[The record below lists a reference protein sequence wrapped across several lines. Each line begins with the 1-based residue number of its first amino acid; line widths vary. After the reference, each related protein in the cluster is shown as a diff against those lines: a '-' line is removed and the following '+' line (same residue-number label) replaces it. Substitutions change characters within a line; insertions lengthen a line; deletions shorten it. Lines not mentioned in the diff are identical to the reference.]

1 MHTIHTHTFIHND
14 NSDCFGAWRE
24 SHNVCTLQHRD
35 TSIAIFY
42 KQTDCSRPLTHPF
55 IHSAIYSFFS
65 WRVRAYILS
74 LSPSRALELP
84 DQPKQCELRNDTIFE
99 VVCSM
104 GNDGGL
110 PQYFLLEVVGG
121 NPVSPDFNRND
132 FDNNLNTN
140 EISTMNDQ
148 ATTAPL
154 RRIKESVPEFRLYDL
169 EPGREYQFLVYAVN
183 AKGRSHPPVVMQ
195 GKTFSDIIGPHGKH
209 FSFHSSRHCFHSLVF
224 LSVSFLFST
233 FFVSL
238 LLCMANTP
246 KLNHFYIL

>member
-1 MHTIHTHTFIHND
+1 
-14 NSDCFGAWRE
+14 
-24 SHNVCTLQHRD
+24 
-35 TSIAIFY
+35 
-42 KQTDCSRPLTHPF
+42 
-55 IHSAIYSFFS
+55 
-65 WRVRAYILS
+65 
-74 LSPSRALELP
+74 
-84 DQPKQCELRNDTIFE
+84 
-99 VVCSM
+99 M

-110 PQYFLLEVVGG
+110 PQYFLLEVVGGNPFFGG

-195 GKTFSDIIGPHGKH
+195 GKTFSDIIGPHGKVSIRFSP
-209 FSFHSSRHCFHSLVF
+209 FSFF
-224 LSVSFLFST
+224 LSSKMET
-233 FFVSL
+233 E
-238 LLCMANTP
+238 
-246 KLNHFYIL
+246 I

>member
-1 MHTIHTHTFIHND
+1 MRMRVI
-14 NSDCFGAWRE
+14 
-24 SHNVCTLQHRD
+24 
-35 TSIAIFY
+35 
-42 KQTDCSRPLTHPF
+42 
-55 IHSAIYSFFS
+55 SA
-65 WRVRAYILS
+65 
-74 LSPSRALELP
+74 ELP
-84 DQPKQCELRNDTIFE
+84 EQPKQCELRNDTIFE

-121 NPVSPDFNRND
+121 NPVSQDFNRND
-132 FDNNLNTN
+132 FDNNINTN

-195 GKTFSDIIGPHGKH
+195 GKTFSDIIGPHGK
-209 FSFHSSRHCFHSLVF
+209 
-224 LSVSFLFST
+224 
-233 FFVSL
+233 VSL
-238 LLCMANTP
+238 CILSIL
-246 KLNHFYIL
+246 HFPSSFIM

>member
-1 MHTIHTHTFIHND
+1 MARITQYVCEQNTNTHTHI
-14 NSDCFGAWRE
+14 
-24 SHNVCTLQHRD
+24 V
-35 TSIAIFY
+35 IFY
-42 KQTDCSRPLTHPF
+42 KQTDCSHPP
-55 IHSAIYSFFS
+55 IHTTSIHFS
-65 WRVRAYILS
+65 LCVPVCVS
-74 LSPSRALELP
+74 LELP

-121 NPVSPDFNRND
+121 NPMTDFNRND

-195 GKTFSDIIGPHGKH
+195 GKTFSDIIGPHGK
-209 FSFHSSRHCFHSLVF
+209 V
-224 LSVSFLFST
+224 SVSFYILSF
-233 FFVSL
+233 FLFVSSSFDSSAYSKPTEIL
-238 LLCMANTP
+238 IIV
-246 KLNHFYIL
+246 YIL

>member
-1 MHTIHTHTFIHND
+1 MHVCAGGSNSHTHIFCAGHAVIYFTNELIVL
-14 NSDCFGAWRE
+14 RLR
-24 SHNVCTLQHRD
+24 VRV
-35 TSIAIFY
+35 IFY
-42 KQTDCSRPLTHPF
+42 SIYFRP
-55 IHSAIYSFFS
+55 
-65 WRVRAYILS
+65 
-74 LSPSRALELP
+74 ELP
-84 DQPKQCELRNDTIFE
+84 EQPRQCELRNDTIFE
-99 VVCSM
+99 VVCSV
-104 GNDGGL
+104 GSDGGL

-195 GKTFSDIIGPHGKH
+195 GKTFTDIIGPHGKKMH
-209 FSFHSSRHCFHSLVF
+209 CVCVFINFSPLKNRR
-224 LSVSFLFST
+224 SFNYLI
-233 FFVSL
+233 L
-238 LLCMANTP
+238 LLAS
-246 KLNHFYIL
+246 Y